1 MFVSSLS
8 YEPGF
13 PPAWEGLDYESAK
26 RAVPHWYGVSLGDGN
41 DGVSHIYANFY
52 VRTCEPFRLAQAA
65 MLSEFKAGE
74 GQEWALEAMEIDG
87 EAEYTISA
95 VIYDPPDDS
104 DDSDRDHSECDD
116 GEDCEGCS
124 ACEPDETESWSS
136 ANGAWLICEIF
147 PVEPD
152 DMRSDVMAYDSLSD
166 AFTAELL
173 ALTDED

>member
-1 MFVSSLS
+1 MFISSLA

-26 RAVPHWYGVSLGDGN
+26 QAVPHWYGVSYGNGN
-41 DGVSHIYANFY
+41 DGVSHIYASFY
-52 VRTCEPFRLAQAA
+52 VKTYEPFRLAQAA
-65 MLSEFKAGE
+65 MLSEFTEAE
-74 GQEWALEAMEIDG
+74 GQPWALKVMEIDG

-95 VIYDPPDDS
+95 TIYDPPDDS
-104 DDSDRDHSECDD
+104 DNSDRDHSECED
-116 GEDCEGCS
+116 GEDCEGCD
-124 ACEPDETESWSS
+124 ACEPDEMESWSS
-136 ANGAWLICEIF
+136 VNGTWLICEVF

-152 DMRSDVMAYDSLSD
+152 DMRSVPQYDSLSD

>member
-26 RAVPHWYGVSLGDGN
+26 QAVPHWYGVSYGDGN
-41 DGVSHIYANFY
+41 NGVSHSYANFY
-52 VRTCEPFRLAQAA
+52 VKTCEPYRLAQAA

-74 GQEWALEAMEIDG
+74 GQSWALGAMEIDG

-104 DDSDRDHSECDD
+104 DDSDRDHSECED
-116 GEDCEGCS
+116 GEECEGCD
-124 ACEPDETESWSS
+124 ACEPDEMESWSS
-136 ANGAWLICEIF
+136 VHGAWLICEVF
-147 PVEPD
+147 PGEPD
-152 DMRSDVMAYDSLSD
+152 DMRGGVMAYDSLSD

>member
-1 MFVSSLS
+1 MFVSSLA

-26 RAVPHWYGVSLGDGN
+26 QAVPRWYGVSYGDGN
-41 DGVSHIYANFY
+41 NGVSHSYANFY
-52 VRTCEPFRLAQAA
+52 VKTCEPYRLAQAA

-74 GQEWALEAMEIDG
+74 GQSWALWAMEIDG

-104 DDSDRDHSECDD
+104 DDSDRDHSECED
-116 GEDCEGCS
+116 GEECEGCD
-124 ACEPDETESWSS
+124 ACEPDEMESWSS
-136 ANGAWLICEIF
+136 VNGAWLICEVF

-152 DMRSDVMAYDSLSD
+152 NMRSVPQYDSLSD